1 MRWMG
6 VCGWVG
12 YGGIWGCVAVGGDVA
27 VWLGRVRLAKHP
39 TSFYYQRWDRW
50 TQPSI
55 RDCIA
60 WVHHVGGQCVLR
72 LYIACWNMGSM
83 RAAMISH
90 VDRDLIA
97 DLIAILLCSAIESLI
112 VQLAMPSLYSC
123 VVCDLIAQFP
133 HVDIMVV
140 FNDLIGFA
148 I

>member
-1 MRWMG
+1 
-6 VCGWVG
+6 
-12 YGGIWGCVAVGGDVA
+12 
-27 VWLGRVRLAKHP
+27 
-39 TSFYYQRWDRW
+39 
-50 TQPSI
+50 
-55 RDCIA
+55 
-60 WVHHVGGQCVLR
+60 
-72 LYIACWNMGSM
+72 MGSM
-83 RAAMISH
+83 RVAMISH

-112 VQLAMPSLYSC
+112 VQLAMSSLYSC